1 MTSERSARTRLTR
14 RGLLAGGAAAL
25 AGAGAAG
32 GAFAVG
38 DDGPGPRPLTDG
50 GVGQRTVPF
59 HGVHQAGVET
69 PAQAFATFVG
79 FDVRPGVEREALTRW
94 MKLWTGDAERLTAGH
109 PALAD
114 TDPELAQAP
123 ASLTITIG
131 VGRGFLEAAGREE
144 LAPAWLRP
152 LPAFSVDA
160 LDERWSGGDVVVQ
173 VCADDQVAVSHAV
186 RMLSKDAR
194 AFATVRWVQQGFL
207 HAPGAVPRGQ
217 TPRNL
222 MGQLDGTANPPPGS
236 DEFSR
241 VVWIDDAPSWLRH
254 GTSLVLRRIRI
265 EAEQWDKSNRQGKE
279 ETVGR
284 RLDDGAPLTG
294 DTEHDEPD
302 FDAANEIGL
311 PVIPPWSHI
320 RRARPDDARQ
330 RIMRRP
336 YNYDDGPG
344 QDGRPNVGLL
354 FASYQA
360 DVDAQFVPIQRRL
373 DELDMLNDYTTP
385 VGSAVVAV
393 LPGVAEGGW
402 FGEAL
407 LS

>member
-1 MTSERSARTRLTR
+1 MTSDTGGRNRVTR
-14 RGLLAGGAAAL
+14 RGLLTTGAAAL

-32 GAFAVG
+32 VAFG
-38 DDGPGPRPLTDG
+38 RDGGSDTRRPLADG
-50 GVGQRTVPF
+50 TVGQRTVPF

-79 FDVRPGVEREALTRW
+79 FDLRGSVEREGLVRW
-94 MKLWTGDAERLTAGH
+94 MKLWTSDAERLTAGS

-114 TDPELAQAP
+114 TDPELAAAP
-123 ASLTITIG
+123 ASLTITVG
-131 VGRGFLEAAGREE
+131 VGRGFLDAAGRSG
-144 LAPAWLRP
+144 LAPEWLRP
-152 LPAFSVDA
+152 LPRFSIDA
-160 LDERWSGGDVVVQ
+160 LEDGWSGGDVLVQ
-173 VCADDQVAVSHAV
+173 VCADDPVAVSHAV
-186 RMLSKDAR
+186 RMLTKDAR
-194 AFATVRWVQQGFL
+194 TFATVRWVQRGFL
-207 HAPGAVPRGQ
+207 HAAGAVPRGR

-236 DEFSR
+236 DAFSE
-241 VVWIDDAPSWLRH
+241 VVWIGSGPSWLRH

-265 EAEQWDKSNRQGKE
+265 DAERWDKASRQGRE
-279 ETVGR
+279 ETIGR
-284 RLDDGAPLTG
+284 RLSDGAPLTG
-294 DTEHDEPD
+294 EAEHDEPD
-302 FDAANEIGL
+302 FSATNEIGL

-320 RRARPDDARQ
+320 RRARPDDPRQ

-336 YNYDDGPG
+336 YNYDEGPG
-344 QDGRPNVGLL
+344 PDGRPDIGLL

-385 VGSAVVAV
+385 IGSAVVAV
-393 LPGVAEGGW
+393 LPGVPEGGW